1 MYIKLEWTDEIGD
14 IEEKEFWS
22 WDECLDFV
30 CHTCFK
36 IKIEELN
43 NETNRN

>member
-22 WDECLDFV
+22 WNECFSFV
-30 CHTCFK
+30 AE
-36 IKIEELN
+36 ILVRIN
-43 NETNRN
+43 NESNKN

>member
-22 WDECLDFV
+22 WGDCFSFV
-30 CHTCFK
+30 FK
-36 IKIEELN
+36 MYDQKWKKIRKELKLK
-43 NETNRN
+43 